1 MASGAARKTRPINYA
16 ELHSGDHM
24 TRAEFHRIY
33 QQMPEDFKAELIGG
47 IVYVASPL
55 KRPHGTNHPYL
66 SAVVTAYAGNTAGVE
81 VGDNATILL
90 GEDGEPQ
97 PDLFLR
103 ILEDYG
109 GRSHA
114 TKDEYI
120 EGPPEWIAEVAH
132 SSKAIDLNL
141 KKLDYQRNHVQE
153 YVVMS
158 LKERKLRWFDLSA
171 DKELKPDLDGIYRM
185 QAFPGLW
192 IHGKA
197 LFAKNYHVLM
207 NTLHE
212 GMGSG
217 EYVAFV
223 KKLADQYSGKKK
235 KRATKPGSP

>member
-1 MASGAARKTRPINYA
+1 MASGAARKTRPINYP
-16 ELHSGDHM
+16 ELNSGDHM

-33 QQMPEDFKAELIGG
+33 EQMPEDFKAELIGG
-47 IVYVASPL
+47 IVYVAAPL

-66 SAVVTAYAGNTAGVE
+66 SAVVTAYAGNTPGVE

-90 GEDGEPQ
+90 GEEGEPQ

-109 GRSHA
+109 GRSKT

-120 EGPPEWIAEVAH
+120 EGPPEWIGEVAH

-141 KKLDYQRNHVQE
+141 KKLDYRRHHIQE

-171 DKELKPDLDGIYRM
+171 DRELDPDQDGIYRM
-185 QAFPGLW
+185 RAFPGLW
-192 IHGKA
+192 IHGKSSC
-197 LFAKNYHVLM
+197 LPRIII
-207 NTLHE
+207 
-212 GMGSG
+212 S
-217 EYVAFV
+217 
-223 KKLADQYSGKKK
+223 
-235 KRATKPGSP
+235 